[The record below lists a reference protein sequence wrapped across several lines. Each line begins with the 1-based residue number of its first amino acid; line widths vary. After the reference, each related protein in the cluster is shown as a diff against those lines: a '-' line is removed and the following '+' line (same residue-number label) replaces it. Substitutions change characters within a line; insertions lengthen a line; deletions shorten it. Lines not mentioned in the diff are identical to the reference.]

1 MDVSHLLN
9 ELNDKQRQAVS
20 APLSHLL
27 VLAGAGSGKTR
38 VLIHRIAWLVQVEQ
52 VSAFSILAVT
62 FTNKAAG
69 EMRGRAEALL
79 NMPAAGLWL
88 GTFHGIAHRLL
99 RTHWKE
105 AGLPQNF
112 QILDAQDQQRLVKR
126 VIKSLE
132 LDEAQWPAKQATWFI
147 NSRKE
152 EGKRP
157 QHIADNGDPFTRQ
170 MVRIY
175 AAYEQSCQ
183 QQGVIDFAELLLRT
197 LETLKK
203 DANLLAHYHQRFQ
216 HILVDEFQDTN
227 AIQYALLRLLTGKDT
242 FVFAVGDDDQSIYGW
257 RGAKIEHIQQ
267 FNKHFANTELV
278 RLEQNYRSTGN
289 ILQAANKLIA
299 NNEGRLGKELWT
311 DAGNGEKINRYIAFD
326 EQDEARFVINRI
338 QQWIEQG
345 GARSETV
352 ILYRSNAQSRV
363 FEEQLI
369 ARGLPY
375 RVYGGLRFFERAEI
389 KDALAYLRLVS
400 HRTDDASFER
410 VVNQPAR
417 GIGERTMDQVREL
430 ARALD
435 CSLWQAAQKC
445 IEQNSLST
453 RAHSALKGFML
464 LVDSIAEKVTTLP
477 LDEKVVTLLELTQL
491 KEAYN
496 KEGAEKSQTRK
507 ENLDELA
514 TAAKTFEMDSE
525 NPDYDGMST
534 LDAFL
539 SHAVLESGEGQAD
552 AWEDAVQLM
561 TLHTA
566 KGLEFP
572 LVFMVGLEEGLFPHQ
587 MSIDEPGRL
596 EEERRLCYVGMTRA
610 REKLIIS
617 HAESRRLYGRTDNYC
632 LPSRFLDELPTELIE
647 DIRPTR
653 SKLNSHY
660 DAFRQPTTD
669 QYKGIADQAQPFAIG
684 QRVQHAKF
692 GEGVVLNMEGS
703 GDHAR
708 VEVNFEYEGSKW
720 LVIAYANL
728 TAL

>member
-9 ELNDKQRQAVS
+9 QLNDKQRQAVS
-20 APLSHLL
+20 APLSHIL

-52 VSAFSILAVT
+52 ASPFSILAVT

-112 QILDAQDQQRLVKR
+112 QILDSQDQQRLIKR
-126 VIKSLE
+126 VIKTLE

-147 NSRKE
+147 NSQKE
-152 EGKRP
+152 EGKRA

-175 AAYEQSCQ
+175 SAYEQSCQ
-183 QQGVIDFAELLLRT
+183 QQGVIDFAELLLRS

-227 AIQYALLRLLTGKDT
+227 GIQYALLRLLAGKKAK
-242 FVFAVGDDDQSIYGW
+242 VFAVGDDDQSIYGW

-267 FNKHFANTELV
+267 FSKHFSNTDVV

-289 ILQAANKLIA
+289 ILEAANTLIA

-311 DAGNGEKINRYIAFD
+311 DAGQGEKINRYIAFD
-326 EQDEARFVINRI
+326 ERDEARFVIGRI
-338 QQWIEQG
+338 QQWVEQG
-345 GARSETV
+345 GSRSECA
-352 ILYRSNAQSRV
+352 ILYRSNAQSRT

-369 ARGLPY
+369 TQAMPY

-389 KDALAYLRLVS
+389 KDALAYMRLIS
-400 HRTDDASFER
+400 HRDDNASFER
-410 VVNQPAR
+410 AVNQPTR
-417 GIGERTMDQVREL
+417 GIGERTMDTIREL
-430 ARALD
+430 AKVQNS
-435 CSLWQAAQKC
+435 SLWQAAQQC
-445 IEQNSLST
+445 IDQNTLSA
-453 RAHSALKGFML
+453 RAHTSLKGFLL
-464 LVDSIAEKVTTLP
+464 LVDSITQKVDSLS
-477 LDEKVVTLLELTQL
+477 LDEKVVVMLEATQL

-514 TAAKTFEMDSE
+514 TAAKTFEYDSDNTDYE
-525 NPDYDGMST
+525 NMTP

-552 AWEDAVQLM
+552 EWEDAVQLM

-617 HAESRRLYGRTDNYC
+617 HAESRRLYGRSDNYC
-632 LPSRFLDELPTELIE
+632 LPSRFLDELPKELLE
-647 DIRPTR
+647 DIRPPRQTF
-653 SKLNSHY
+653 SSQY
-660 DAFRQPTTD
+660 DAYRKPAVTKTIVD
-669 QYKGIADQAQPFAIG
+669 NTQPFKIG
-684 QRVQHAKF
+684 QSVSHAKF

-728 TAL
+728 TPL